1 MQMMIITRERKGFDI
16 FNSILHQSMV
26 TILKVGKTGIHGDI
40 MLLFGEG
47 HSRSGTD
54 GERTQMES

>member
-1 MQMMIITRERKGFDI
+1 MKIITRERKAFNI
-16 FNSILHQSMV
+16 FNLILHQSMV
-26 TILKVGKTGIHGDI
+26 TILEVGKTGINGDI